1 LIWGLGAP
9 VVIGPLNGGME
20 YPPAFRSI
28 ESSFSRFAVAV
39 GRSFSNTVN
48 ALLLGKRDAAVVLV
62 ANQRTREALPSGLR
76 GKVIEFAENGVELT
90 RWSDFSNPAAIAPIA
105 AIGAGA
111 TTLYQRFLFMGRLVD
126 WKALDIAIRAIER
139 TPGAMLDVVG
149 DGPMLGHWKSL
160 AQEIRVA
167 DRVLFH
173 GWQPQEECARKL
185 SQSLALVLPSIYECG
200 GAVVLEAMASGKPV
214 IATRWGGPAD
224 YLDESC
230 GILIDPDGPEAL
242 IAGFARAMQTL
253 MASPQ
258 LCASLGAAG
267 RQRVVR
273 DFDWEKKVDRILQ
286 IYESVAPALAIVQP
300 AL

>member
-1 LIWGLGAP
+1 
-9 VVIGPLNGGME
+9 M
-20 YPPAFRSI
+20 
-28 ESSFSRFAVAV
+28 
-39 GRSFSNTVN
+39 
-48 ALLLGKRDAAVVLV
+48 
-62 ANQRTREALPSGLR
+62 
-76 GKVIEFAENGVELT
+76 
-90 RWSDFSNPAAIAPIA
+90 
-105 AIGAGA
+105 
-111 TTLYQRFLFMGRLVD
+111 
-126 WKALDIAIRAIER
+126 
-139 TPGAMLDVVG
+139 
-149 DGPMLGHWKSL
+149 
-160 AQEIRVA
+160 
-167 DRVLFH
+167 
-173 GWQPQEECARKL
+173 
-185 SQSLALVLPSIYECG
+185 LPSIYECG

-242 IAGFARAMQTL
+242 IAGFAKAMETL

-286 IYESVAPALAIVQP
+286 IYESVAPELAVVQP